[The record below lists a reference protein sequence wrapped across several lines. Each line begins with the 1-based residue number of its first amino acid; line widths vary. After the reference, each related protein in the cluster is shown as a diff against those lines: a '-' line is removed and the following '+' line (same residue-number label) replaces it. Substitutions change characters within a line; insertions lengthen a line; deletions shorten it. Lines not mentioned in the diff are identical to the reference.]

1 MLSLSAHVQVFLAVE
16 PVDLRKG
23 FDGLRA
29 AVESVFGRDV
39 LDGHLFLFLNRR
51 RDRVKLLWWD
61 RDGLAIFYKRL
72 ERGTYELPRHEAGTR
87 QVALDAT
94 ELALLLGGV
103 QLSSVKHRP
112 RYRREASSDAARS
125 GPGSERETRA
135 AS

>member
-1 MLSLSAHVQVFLAVE
+1 MLSLAPHVQVFLAVE

-29 AVESVFGRDV
+29 AVESVFDRDV

-87 QVALDAT
+87 QVTLDAT
-94 ELALLLGGV
+94 GLALLLGGIE
-103 QLSSVKHRP
+103 LASVKRRR
-112 RYRREASSDAARS
+112 RYRREASPGTARGAARS
-125 GPGSERETRA
+125 ERA